1 MNVEPLIY
9 TIKGNLPQ
17 AELTYKTEWDVNDA
31 YIKFT
36 ERHYDST
43 GELVR
48 ESCHVYDK
56 KGLSGEVATSF

>member
-1 MNVEPLIY
+1 MNEIPLIY

-17 AELTYKTEWDVNDA
+17 AELTYKTEWDIADT

-36 ERHYDST
+36 ERHYDSS

-56 KGLSGEVATSF
+56 LGLSGEVATSL